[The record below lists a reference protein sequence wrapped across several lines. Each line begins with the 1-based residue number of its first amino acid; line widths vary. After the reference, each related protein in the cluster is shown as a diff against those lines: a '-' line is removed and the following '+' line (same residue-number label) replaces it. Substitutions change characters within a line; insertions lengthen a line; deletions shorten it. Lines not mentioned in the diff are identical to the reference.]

1 MITQKSLEPC
11 IAYLHDS
18 VSLNF
23 KLSLMLFSNKDM
35 RLSSAGVK
43 FKDNLFFWKWAAFFD
58 LHVFT
63 FMWQRQERSLSWWKA
78 QFIHCTNS
86 RIHPT
91 AKWTKMWTWH
101 ITSLSFKPCYD
112 VWFWRQH
119 LTAWNTERNKSFKG
133 SIRCPLLLQQVSPDS
148 VASTIQIFSPMV
160 LKVKTLKSKGQ

>member
-1 MITQKSLEPC
+1 
-11 IAYLHDS
+11 
-18 VSLNF
+18 
-23 KLSLMLFSNKDM
+23 M
-35 RLSSAGVK
+35 RLSSAGMK

-91 AKWTKMWTWH
+91 AKWTKMWTRH
-101 ITSLSFKPCYD
+101 ITSLSLKPRYH

-133 SIRCPLLLQQVSPDS
+133 SIRCPLLLQVSPDS
-148 VASTIQIFSPMV
+148 VASNEHEFCSSICDFSMALARVAQRWGVTPRLGV
-160 LKVKTLKSKGQ
+160 ESSETHSLTSLLFIAGCWLGP